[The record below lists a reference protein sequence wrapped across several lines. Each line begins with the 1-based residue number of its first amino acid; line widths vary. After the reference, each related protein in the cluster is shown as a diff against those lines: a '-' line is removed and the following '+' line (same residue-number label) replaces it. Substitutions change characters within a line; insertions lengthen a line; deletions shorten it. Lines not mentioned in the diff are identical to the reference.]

1 MIMSYSSKKSE
12 FVVIVVLD
20 GLLSDWDTSAKGY
33 GYFKISGSEW
43 KSL

>member
-1 MIMSYSSKKSE
+1 MVMSYSSYKSE